1 MGEGVIAFDNMST
14 ITLAEETTKIPQ
26 INVETLSHQYT
37 WLNIRGIETLSHQ
50 YTWLNIRG
58 IETLSHQYTWQNI
71 RGIQLYNF
79 NSNLYAMICYSNY
92 HTMAFI
98 CIGIP

>member
-50 YTWLNIRG
+50 YTWP
-58 IETLSHQYTWQNI
+58 NI